1 MNILIFRTDRIGDF
15 FLTSILIKSIKRNFP
30 NSNIS
35 VICSYKN
42 YDFIKRYS
50 LVENAYLFE
59 KRNFWS
65 LFKLKNILNKKKIDY
80 VFIIDG
86 KQRSIIFSLFI
97 KAKEKFYTLTKRNSK
112 ILKIVKN
119 KSIIYDNEIDF
130 NKIDIIKKNLKLL
143 NCDLIEDDFDIFK
156 NEKFMSKFDLDRS
169 KININKYL
177 ILHLD
182 EKWVYE
188 KYIQEYLNIQPN
200 IQDLVKFLNKLID
213 QKKINLVITSG
224 IEKNIL
230 FEKLK
235 STFSKLE
242 DNIYKKDYNNF
253 AIFLFDSVNIYDL
266 IFLISKASLLITC
279 HGAPSHIASSLNVKS
294 IDIIDPSEHILFNKW
309 TSHLRQHNQISRKEF
324 SRLSEEIVNLC

>member
-15 FLTSILIKSIKRNFP
+15 FLTSILIKSVKRNFP

-86 KQRSIIFSLFI
+86 KERSIIFSLFI
-97 KAKEKFYTLTKRNSK
+97 KAKEKFYTLTKQNSK
-112 ILKIVKN
+112 ILKIIKN
-119 KSIIYDNEIDF
+119 KTIIPDNEVDF
-130 NKIDIIKKNLKLL
+130 NKIDIIKKNLELL
-143 NCDLIEDDFDIFK
+143 NCDLIESDFDIFK
-156 NEKFMSKFDLDRS
+156 NEKILSKLNFGKS
-169 KININKYL
+169 KINLNNYL
-177 ILHLD
+177 MLHLD
-182 EKWVYE
+182 EKWIYE
-188 KYIQEYLNIQPN
+188 KYIREYVNIQPD
-200 IQDLVKFLNKLID
+200 IHDLVKFMNKLID
-213 QKKINLVITSG
+213 RKKINLVITSG

-235 STFSKLE
+235 SISSKLE
-242 DNIYKKDYNNF
+242 DNIYKREYNKF
-253 AIFLFDSVNIYDL
+253 TIFLFDNTNIYDL

-279 HGAPSHIASSLNVKS
+279 HGAPSHIASSLNIKS
-294 IDIIDPSEHILFNKW
+294 IDIIDSSEFDLFNKW
-309 TSHLRQHNQISRKEF
+309 TSHFRHHNQIIRKEF
-324 SRLSEEIVNLC
+324 TRLSEEMFNLC